1 MRRRL
6 SIDTKTLSSFERGK
20 HLPSLATLE
29 RLVSILMTTI
39 AELLDKTP
47 LLPDDNHYV
56 LITSPKSR
64 GPCIHKTCG

>member
-6 SIDTKTLSSFERGK
+6 GIDTKTLSKFERDK

-29 RLVSILMTTI
+29 RLASILMTII

-47 LLPDDNHYV
+47 QPPDDNHYI

-64 GPCIHKTCG
+64 GPCIHQTLG